1 MAASSAVTTGD
12 IATAAQYN
20 NLRTDVLDSSS
31 SHTHAGTSNTGVK
44 VNSNNLQGTVLASTV
59 VTSSLTTVG
68 TIATGV
74 WQGTDVGVA
83 YGGTGVSTL
92 TDGGVLLGSG
102 ASAITAMAVL
112 ADSEMIVGDGTTDPV
127 AESGATLRTSIGVG
141 TGDSPQFT
149 DLTLTDD
156 LTLNSDSSVFKMGD
170 DDGFSITHDGDLGA
184 TIAGSPITIT
194 AAEASTWST
203 SSGVLT
209 IDGDDGII
217 LQTTGSGGVTIS
229 EATRINVDAG
239 SIATPDAST
248 GLTLVNSSATG
259 DGVQLSLISGNAGYG
274 QIWFGDVNDENRGR
288 FNYKQDTDTFGWST
302 ATAASMYLSGGISPT
317 LQLGVDSDADSK
329 IIFETNTAGYHIG
342 WDQSADALVIGAGYT
357 LGTTPAVTFDRG
369 VASANMRVK
378 GDHITTGYVMDVQTG
393 GASSITTGN
402 ILRVYGGTG
411 STDTRNMVYFNQAH
425 ASASGTTAVKIDQAG
440 AGLALHV
447 DSGTSRFD
455 GVIDA
460 STATRGFAIGDA
472 DDTERIMYNN
482 SQFVFL
488 SGGNAYEDVVT
499 GPLFIN
505 ETANANMTT
514 GLTINQGAADDQAFA
529 LKSSDVD
536 HGLTTG
542 TAGGSD
548 VEIDDY
554 FTIEKMVAGTSGG
567 GVRMNVM
574 MEDVAQRPAFQLG
587 VYGGT
592 AQTDKST
599 SARGLA
605 EIYVSEHADNNSLA
619 DIAAN
624 GNVFNISA
632 RVGDTD
638 ATVFLVDEDGQI
650 YATTNAHTGD
660 VSVGALSDNYDD
672 AQLVRTLDHAKT
684 SAGFKGMIRDKWDDF
699 VQYNEQD
706 LIDAGVLG
714 ETMENGGLLNVTGL
728 QKLHNGAI
736 WQGYKRQMELQ
747 EEVTELKTRLL
758 ALEGA
763 K

>member
-1 MAASSAVTTGD
+1 MKFYTTISGD
-12 IATAAQYN
+12 EQN
-20 NLRTDVLDSSS
+20 
-31 SHTHAGTSNTGVK
+31 
-44 VNSNNLQGTVLASTV
+44 
-59 VTSSLTTVG
+59 
-68 TIATGV
+68 
-74 WQGTDVGVA
+74 
-83 YGGTGVSTL
+83 
-92 TDGGVLLGSG
+92 
-102 ASAITAMAVL
+102 SAI
-112 ADSEMIVGDGTTDPV
+112 
-127 AESGATLRTSIGVG
+127 
-141 TGDSPQFT
+141 
-149 DLTLTDD
+149 
-156 LTLNSDSSVFKMGD
+156 
-170 DDGFSITHDGDLGA
+170 
-184 TIAGSPITIT
+184 
-194 AAEASTWST
+194 
-203 SSGVLT
+203 
-209 IDGDDGII
+209 
-217 LQTTGSGGVTIS
+217 
-229 EATRINVDAG
+229 
-239 SIATPDAST
+239 
-248 GLTLVNSSATG
+248 
-259 DGVQLSLISGNAGYG
+259 
-274 QIWFGDVNDENRGR
+274 
-288 FNYKQDTDTFGWST
+288 
-302 ATAASMYLSGGISPT
+302 LSGGISPT